1 MQIARWGNSLAIRV
15 PAKIVRALNL
25 KEGDEVDLE
34 RGPGAGKSLQLSK
47 RLTVEEAIEG
57 IKAMQRPLPEGWTF
71 NREEI
76 YGDDRG
82 E

>member
-1 MQIARWGNSLAIRV
+1 MQVSRWGNSLAIRV
-15 PAKIVRALNL
+15 PAKIVRQLDL
-25 KEGDEVDLE
+25 REGDEVELE
-34 RGPGAGKSLQLSK
+34 RGPGPGNALQLSK
-47 RLTVEEAIEG
+47 RLTVEDALDG
-57 IKAMQRPLPEGWTF
+57 IKRMQKPLPEGWRF